1 MKFTQYFLTMRQ
13 RADRSGIALEWI
25 GRTVAQPEHETL
37 QDDGRIRRWRRIDE
51 AEGRWLRVVLLEDG
65 VTVHNAFF
73 DRGGPK

>member
-1 MKFTQYFLTMRQ
+1 MRQ

-25 GRTVAQPEHETL
+25 ERTVAQPEHEAL

-51 AEGRWLRVVLLEDG
+51 AEGRWLRVALLEDG